1 MELIYTAR
9 YPRST
14 LVVPERES
22 QVDLKIARFIHM
34 FLNGILAGIGVGIA
48 ATETAN
54 LKLDGTMYTTVERHK
69 HAVVTPV
76 TLALYF
82 PCVFAGSYVAWRN
95 RGVNRDVTALTVSS
109 IVTIT
114 ITFILSILINAPIN
128 RAQQHEWDPQNPPKN
143 WMQVRDRWN
152 KSHVVRS
159 IFAVVSL
166 ACNVLAWQQ
175 SEAERGKGLKAR
187 LGLQG

>member
-1 MELIYTAR
+1 
-9 YPRST
+9 
-14 LVVPERES
+14 
-22 QVDLKIARFIHM
+22 M

-48 ATETAN
+48 AMETAN

-69 HAVVTPV
+69 HAIVTPV
-76 TLALYF
+76 TLALDF
-82 PCVFAGSYVAWRN
+82 PCVITGSYVAWRN
-95 RGVNRDVTALTVSS
+95 RGVNKDVTALTVSS
-109 IVTIT
+109 VVTIT

-152 KSHVVRS
+152 IFHVVRS

-175 SEAERGKGLKAR
+175 PGADGSKV
-187 LGLQG
+187 LGSRTAK